1 MHIRFRRFINVAL
14 IIAPMTLIMA
24 FVGVIR
30 NSGFQAGWVVKS
42 VKTWFIMFP
51 IAYAC
56 ALLIIPVANKLTGRI
71 KFRE

>member
-14 IIAPMTLIMA
+14 IIGPMTLIMA

-30 NSGFQAGWVVKS
+30 NHGFQSGWVVKS
-42 VKTWFIMFP
+42 VMTWFVMFP
-51 IAYAC
+51 IAYTC
-56 ALLIIPVANKLTGRI
+56 ALFIIPVANRLTGRI